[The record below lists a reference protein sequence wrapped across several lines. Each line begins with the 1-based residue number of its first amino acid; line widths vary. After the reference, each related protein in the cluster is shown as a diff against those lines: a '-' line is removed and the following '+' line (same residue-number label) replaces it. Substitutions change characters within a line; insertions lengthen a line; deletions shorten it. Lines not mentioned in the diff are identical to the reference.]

1 MFEKTPIT
9 IIVAIYNVDKYLD
22 KCLFSIKEQTYS
34 NFICYCVND
43 GSTDNSESII
53 NKYLSDSRFKLLNK
67 TNGGLS
73 DARNF
78 GLKEVNTEYVMFV
91 DGDDYLE
98 KDLLQEGMN
107 KIESSNSDLLVFGY
121 NQIYLSDNNT
131 EKIDLGIKDGIY
143 SLKDKKEIL
152 AFTPNAAWNKI
163 YRTSLFKDNNI
174 EYPFSY
180 RHQDLGTT
188 GKLLLKSNKVEYLN
202 KPLYNYIIDR
212 PNNITS
218 QVDNKLYH
226 IIDMCKEIVEYYKKE
241 NVFDEYKEELEYLV
255 KANCIQSLRKAMTI
269 KDKKFVNKFI
279 DDVFDLFNTYFKD
292 AKHTYYD
299 HFDKHDKVYLS
310 KIKCKLYYLR

>member
-1 MFEKTPIT
+1 MNRIS
-9 IIVAIYNVDKYLD
+9 IIVAIYNVENYLR
-22 KCLFSIKEQTYS
+22 KCLESVKNQTY
-34 NFICYCVND
+34 NDFDVYCVND
-43 GSTDNSESII
+43 GSTDGSEEII
-53 NKYLSDSRFKLLNK
+53 KEYLNDNRFNLLNK
-67 TNGGLS
+67 NNGGLS
-73 DARNF
+73 DARNY

-98 KDLLQEGMN
+98 KDLLQEAMSI
-107 KIESSNSDLLVFGY
+107 IESSNSDLLVFGY
-121 NQIYLSDNNT
+121 NQVYLTDNKT

-163 YRTSLFKDNNI
+163 YRTSLFKNNNI
-174 EYPFSY
+174 EYPFGY

-188 GKLLLKSNKVEYLN
+188 GKLLLKANKVEYLN

-226 IIDMCKEIVEYYKKE
+226 NIDMCKEIVEYYKKE
-241 NVFDEYKEELEYLV
+241 NVFEEYKEELEYLV
-255 KANCIQSLRKAMTI
+255 KANCIQSLRKSMNI
-269 KDKKFVNKFI
+269 EDKKFVYKFI
-279 DDVFDLFNTYFKD
+279 DDVFVLFNTYFKD

-299 HFDKHDKVYLS
+299 HFDKHDQVYLS